1 MLGAFIFL
9 LLTQI
14 IPKSHYSEGLRL
26 SESAQ
31 ALNSANLY
39 ARAYDEFAAA
49 KNYSDAPRR
58 AETAASHA
66 ADAFAAERNYST
78 AATYYRYAGNEART
92 YECWHLNSISGADTV
107 RTASGFLRFSSKYSD
122 VLYSRYVGF
131 ENDPVDYSRYTG
143 ADGREYTLVFGDSAA
158 VSPFGNGDFAS
169 VSGVTGIQDEDGNV
183 NAFDGYDARVNYR
196 KDENGQKTLEAIW
209 LSKDRLY
216 GLAAE
221 DGTVLMEPS
230 VGFQKFESY
239 GRELP
244 RFFENIAVV
253 RKDGLWG
260 AIDRNGQ
267 FVIEPKYGRLY
278 DASEGLVL
286 AQLPDSMQMINGLYT
301 SVEGDWLVLDTQG
314 NILLHSD
321 GWKPGSYSYRFS
333 HGWLQVDFSDKEEGY
348 INREGRRF
356 LDRTWHSADLN
367 RGSIETAD
375 TDILDMDA
383 ERIIGNMKKDRY
395 YYKALSCGLVYEDYS
410 HRHSKRDLYNFSGT
424 LLLEN
429 VNSTDDYLANPFYM
443 ISYRYLLVDDAKN
456 GKGLYELRGSL
467 SNRSLRLITAVQW
480 DFLCGS
486 NTSTGFSNPDDTCGL
501 ISVGKESYR
510 SNSYGFID
518 LNGQFVSDGL
528 CFRSVCDFT
537 SDGVAIVQTQD
548 ELYGLL
554 NTKGEMAVEA
564 AYQSIQ
570 RVGENL
576 YAVENANGKW
586 GLMNTKGEM
595 LAECRYSEI
604 GSFTNGRIFVKD
616 GSYWKLIELDGT
628 VCLERIQDYRIT
640 ADGTL
645 ALERDNRWGVVESD
659 LTQVF

>member
-1 MLGAFIFL
+1 
-9 LLTQI
+9 
-14 IPKSHYSEGLRL
+14 
-26 SESAQ
+26 
-31 ALNSANLY
+31 
-39 ARAYDEFAAA
+39 
-49 KNYSDAPRR
+49 
-58 AETAASHA
+58 
-66 ADAFAAERNYST
+66 
-78 AATYYRYAGNEART
+78 
-92 YECWHLNSISGADTV
+92 
-107 RTASGFLRFSSKYSD
+107 
-122 VLYSRYVGF
+122 
-131 ENDPVDYSRYTG
+131 
-143 ADGREYTLVFGDSAA
+143 
-158 VSPFGNGDFAS
+158 
-169 VSGVTGIQDEDGNV
+169 
-183 NAFDGYDARVNYR
+183 
-196 KDENGQKTLEAIW
+196 
-209 LSKDRLY
+209 
-216 GLAAE
+216 
-221 DGTVLMEPS
+221 MEPS

-267 FVIEPKYGRLY
+267 FVIEPQYGRLY

-314 NILLHSD
+314 NILLRSD

-356 LDRTWHSADLN
+356 LDRTWRFVDTIRA
-367 RGSIETAD
+367 SIETAD

-383 ERIIGNMKKDRY
+383 ERIIGNLKDSDHY
-395 YYKALSCGLVYEDYS
+395 EALSCGLVYEDYNS
-410 HRHSKRDLYNFSGT
+410 WNSGRDLYNFSGT

-429 VNSTDDYLANPFYM
+429 VNSTDKYSANPFCM

-456 GKGLYELRGSL
+456 GKGLYELQGSL

-480 DFLCGS
+480 DFLCGANKS
-486 NTSTGFSNPDDTCGL
+486 YDASNPANTCGL
-501 ISVGKESYR
+501 ISVGKESYF

-564 AYQSIQ
+564 ACQSIQ

-586 GLMNTKGEM
+586 GLMNTEGKV
-595 LAECRYSEI
+595 LVECRYSEI

-628 VCLERIQDYRIT
+628 VCLERIQDYRIA

>member
-1 MLGAFIFL
+1 M
-9 LLTQI
+9 
-14 IPKSHYSEGLRL
+14 
-26 SESAQ
+26 
-31 ALNSANLY
+31 
-39 ARAYDEFAAA
+39 
-49 KNYSDAPRR
+49 
-58 AETAASHA
+58 
-66 ADAFAAERNYST
+66 
-78 AATYYRYAGNEART
+78 
-92 YECWHLNSISGADTV
+92 
-107 RTASGFLRFSSKYSD
+107 
-122 VLYSRYVGF
+122 
-131 ENDPVDYSRYTG
+131 
-143 ADGREYTLVFGDSAA
+143 
-158 VSPFGNGDFAS
+158 
-169 VSGVTGIQDEDGNV
+169 

-267 FVIEPKYGRLY
+267 FVIEPQYGRLY

-314 NILLHSD
+314 NILLRSD

-356 LDRTWHSADLN
+356 LDRTWRFADLIC
-367 RGSIETAD
+367 GSIETAD

-383 ERIIGNMKKDRY
+383 ERIIGNMKEDYY

-429 VNSTDDYLANPFYM
+429 VNSTDDYSANPFYM

-456 GKGLYELRGSL
+456 GKGLYELQGSL

-480 DFLCGS
+480 DFLCGANES
-486 NTSTGFSNPDDTCGL
+486 YLASNPANTCGL

-537 SDGVAIVQTQD
+537 SDGVATVQTQD

-586 GLMNTKGEM
+586 GLMNTEGKV
-595 LAECRYSEI
+595 LVECRYSEI
-604 GSFTNGRIFVKD
+604 SSFTNGRIFVKD

>member
-1 MLGAFIFL
+1 
-9 LLTQI
+9 
-14 IPKSHYSEGLRL
+14 
-26 SESAQ
+26 
-31 ALNSANLY
+31 
-39 ARAYDEFAAA
+39 
-49 KNYSDAPRR
+49 
-58 AETAASHA
+58 
-66 ADAFAAERNYST
+66 
-78 AATYYRYAGNEART
+78 
-92 YECWHLNSISGADTV
+92 
-107 RTASGFLRFSSKYSD
+107 
-122 VLYSRYVGF
+122 
-131 ENDPVDYSRYTG
+131 
-143 ADGREYTLVFGDSAA
+143 
-158 VSPFGNGDFAS
+158 
-169 VSGVTGIQDEDGNV
+169 
-183 NAFDGYDARVNYR
+183 
-196 KDENGQKTLEAIW
+196 
-209 LSKDRLY
+209 
-216 GLAAE
+216 
-221 DGTVLMEPS
+221 MEPS

-267 FVIEPKYGRLY
+267 FVIEPQYGQLY

-314 NILLHSD
+314 NILLRSD

-356 LDRTWHSADLN
+356 LDRTWRFVDTIRA
-367 RGSIETAD
+367 SIETAD

-383 ERIIGNMKKDRY
+383 ERIIGNLKDSDHY
-395 YYKALSCGLVYEDYS
+395 EALSCGLVYESYNS
-410 HRHSKRDLYNFSGT
+410 WNSGRDLYNFSDT

-467 SNRSLRLITAVQW
+467 SNRSLRLITAMQW
-480 DFLCGS
+480 DFLCGANES
-486 NTSTGFSNPDDTCGL
+486 YDASNPANTCGL

-528 CFRSVCDFT
+528 CFRYVRDFT

-564 AYQSIQ
+564 ACQSIQ

-586 GLMNTKGEM
+586 GLMNTEGKV
-595 LAECRYSEI
+595 LVECRYSEI

-628 VCLERIQDYRIT
+628 VCLERIQDYRIA

>member
-1 MLGAFIFL
+1 
-9 LLTQI
+9 
-14 IPKSHYSEGLRL
+14 
-26 SESAQ
+26 
-31 ALNSANLY
+31 
-39 ARAYDEFAAA
+39 
-49 KNYSDAPRR
+49 
-58 AETAASHA
+58 
-66 ADAFAAERNYST
+66 
-78 AATYYRYAGNEART
+78 
-92 YECWHLNSISGADTV
+92 
-107 RTASGFLRFSSKYSD
+107 
-122 VLYSRYVGF
+122 
-131 ENDPVDYSRYTG
+131 
-143 ADGREYTLVFGDSAA
+143 
-158 VSPFGNGDFAS
+158 
-169 VSGVTGIQDEDGNV
+169 
-183 NAFDGYDARVNYR
+183 
-196 KDENGQKTLEAIW
+196 
-209 LSKDRLY
+209 
-216 GLAAE
+216 
-221 DGTVLMEPS
+221 
-230 VGFQKFESY
+230 
-239 GRELP
+239 
-244 RFFENIAVV
+244 
-253 RKDGLWG
+253 
-260 AIDRNGQ
+260 
-267 FVIEPKYGRLY
+267 
-278 DASEGLVL
+278 
-286 AQLPDSMQMINGLYT
+286 MQMINGLYT

-314 NILLHSD
+314 SVLLRSD

-333 HGWLQVDFSDKEEGY
+333 HGWLQVHFSDDGAGY

-356 LDRTWHSADLN
+356 LDRTWRSVDLN

-456 GKGLYELRGSL
+456 GKGLYELQGSL

-480 DFLCGS
+480 DFLCGANKS
-486 NTSTGFSNPDDTCGL
+486 YLASNPANTCGL

-570 RVGENL
+570 RVSENL

-586 GLMNTKGEM
+586 GLMNTEGEM
-595 LAECRYSEI
+595 LVECRYSEI
-604 GSFTNGRIFVKD
+604 GSFTNGRIFAKD

-628 VCLERIQDYRIT
+628 VCLERIQDYRIA

>member
-1 MLGAFIFL
+1 MDTI
-9 LLTQI
+9 
-14 IPKSHYSEGLRL
+14 
-26 SESAQ
+26 
-31 ALNSANLY
+31 
-39 ARAYDEFAAA
+39 RA
-49 KNYSDAPRR
+49 
-58 AETAASHA
+58 
-66 ADAFAAERNYST
+66 
-78 AATYYRYAGNEART
+78 
-92 YECWHLNSISGADTV
+92 
-107 RTASGFLRFSSKYSD
+107 
-122 VLYSRYVGF
+122 
-131 ENDPVDYSRYTG
+131 
-143 ADGREYTLVFGDSAA
+143 
-158 VSPFGNGDFAS
+158 
-169 VSGVTGIQDEDGNV
+169 
-183 NAFDGYDARVNYR
+183 
-196 KDENGQKTLEAIW
+196 
-209 LSKDRLY
+209 
-216 GLAAE
+216 
-221 DGTVLMEPS
+221 
-230 VGFQKFESY
+230 
-239 GRELP
+239 
-244 RFFENIAVV
+244 
-253 RKDGLWG
+253 
-260 AIDRNGQ
+260 
-267 FVIEPKYGRLY
+267 
-278 DASEGLVL
+278 
-286 AQLPDSMQMINGLYT
+286 
-301 SVEGDWLVLDTQG
+301 
-314 NILLHSD
+314 
-321 GWKPGSYSYRFS
+321 
-333 HGWLQVDFSDKEEGY
+333 
-348 INREGRRF
+348 
-356 LDRTWHSADLN
+356 
-367 RGSIETAD
+367 SIETAD

-383 ERIIGNMKKDRY
+383 ERIIGNLKDSDHY
-395 YYKALSCGLVYEDYS
+395 EALSCGLVYEDYS

-456 GKGLYELRGSL
+456 GKGLYELRGGL

-564 AYQSIQ
+564 ACQSIQ
-570 RVGENL
+570 RVSENL

-586 GLMNTKGEM
+586 GLMNTEGKM

-628 VCLERIQDYRIT
+628 VCLERIQDYRIA